1 MGINSTQAII
11 LAVLH
16 SGPASGSKI
25 EAQTKTFSGH
35 WNVTR
40 SQIYRELPVLAEKG
54 FVTAGVPDE
63 TQRWAQPYSITEAGS
78 AEFNGWLYK
87 DNLHTTQHNP
97 WVLRSKLLELSPQWA
112 AVRAARHADAI
123 HYYQSLLDTETDPLL
138 RDQYAVTIAWFST
151 H

>member
-16 SGPASGSKI
+16 NGPASGSRI
-25 EAQTKTFSGH
+25 EAQTKTFNGH

-54 FVTAGVPDE
+54 FVVAGVPDE
-63 TQRWAQPYSITEAGS
+63 TKRWAQPYTITETGR
-78 AEFNGWLYK
+78 EEYRIWLYK
-87 DNLHTTQHNP
+87 GNLHTTQHNP
-97 WVLRSKLLELSPQWA
+97 WVLRSKLLELSDESPDT
-112 AVRAARHADAI
+112 RAGFHADAL
-123 HYYQSLLDTETDPLL
+123 HYYQDLLDKETDPLL
-138 RDQYAVTIAWFST
+138 RDQYAVTLAWFST

>member
-16 SGPASGSKI
+16 SGPASGSDI
-25 EAQTKTFSGH
+25 EAQTKTFGGH

-54 FVTAGVPDE
+54 LVVAGVPDE
-63 TQRWAQPYSITEAGS
+63 TRRWAQPYTITEPGRN
-78 AEFNGWLYK
+78 EYRIWLYK
-87 DNLHTTQHNP
+87 DKIHAIQHNP
-97 WVLRSKLLELSPQWA
+97 WVLRAKLLDYSDESA
-112 AVRAARHADAI
+112 DTRAGFHADAI
-123 HYYQSLLDTETDPLL
+123 HYYQNLLDTETDSLL